1 MYIDTSILFNENNI
15 TTGVSAC
22 MLTLGAYM
30 CGNDKVAVYDG
41 SWTEWYQK
49 ASPEEMAN
57 VPE

>member
-1 MYIDTSILFNENNI
+1 
-15 TTGVSAC
+15 

-49 ASPEEMAN
+49 ASPEEMVN